1 MATQAS
7 RTDADVVVV
16 GAGFAGLAAALALHD
31 AGVSVVVLEARD
43 RVGGRVWSVELE
55 NGAIAELGGEWIM
68 PHDEVIR
75 ELSARLGLTLADAG
89 VDYLRREPRGEGAVS
104 LRELDA
110 FLEAADAYLANLGM
124 PAPSIGE
131 ALDAVPGDDRAR
143 AVARARL
150 QGTFATDLSRVT
162 WRAGWHAG
170 RLAAE
175 PAVYQRV
182 VSGNQAIARS
192 AADLLPDVRLGSSV
206 SAVAQRAG
214 SVRVMGRERVRAS
227 AAIVAVPAPISGRID
242 FDPPVTPEQLAAVRE
257 LPMGVA
263 SKLAA
268 PLEGDPE
275 LLAVQCADAS
285 FWFWV
290 GKGDEGRPRPAV
302 TSFAGS
308 EQVQE
313 LLETATEDPGGWVR
327 RIAALA
333 PELRLGAPAMMKV
346 WASDE
351 FALGA
356 YSAWDARSVG
366 RGDLFAR
373 MHGAVAFAGEHT
385 AGDHAGTMEG
395 ALRSGR
401 RAALE
406 VLEQLGRA

>member
-1 MATQAS
+1 M
-7 RTDADVVVV
+7 VV
-16 GAGFAGLAAALALHD
+16 GAGFAGLSAALALHD

-55 NGAIAELGGEWIM
+55 NGAVAELGGEWIM

-75 ELSARLGLTLADAG
+75 EISARLGLGLADAG

-104 LRELDA
+104 LGELDA
-110 FLEAADAYLANLGM
+110 FLEAADAYLASLDT
-124 PAPSIGE
+124 PVASLAE
-131 ALDAVPGDDRAR
+131 ALEAVPGDDRAR
-143 AVARARL
+143 GVARARL
-150 QGTFATDLSRVT
+150 QGTFAMDLSRVT

-175 PAVYQRV
+175 PAVYHRV
-182 VSGNQAIARS
+182 VSGNQAIARA
-192 AADLLPDVRLGSSV
+192 AADVLPDVRLGSTAW
-206 SAVAQRAG
+206 AVAQETG
-214 SVRVMGRERVRAS
+214 SVRVIGRERVRAS
-227 AAIVAVPAPISGRID
+227 AAVVAVPAPIAGGLD
-242 FDPPVTPEQLAAVRE
+242 FDPPLAPDQQAAVQE

-263 SKLAA
+263 SKLAL
-268 PLEGDPE
+268 PLEADPE

-290 GKGDEGRPRPAV
+290 GKGGRGEVRPVV

-308 EQVQE
+308 ERVQE
-313 LLETATEDPGGWVR
+313 SLGTASGDPGAWVR

-333 PELRLGAPAMMKV
+333 PELRLGAPATMKV

-351 FALGA
+351 LARGA
-356 YSAWDARSVG
+356 YSAWDARSVD

-401 RAALE
+401 RAAAD
-406 VLEQLGRA
+406 VLELLGRA

>member
-1 MATQAS
+1 
-7 RTDADVVVV
+7 
-16 GAGFAGLAAALALHD
+16 
-31 AGVSVVVLEARD
+31 
-43 RVGGRVWSVELE
+43 
-55 NGAIAELGGEWIM
+55 
-68 PHDEVIR
+68 
-75 ELSARLGLTLADAG
+75 
-89 VDYLRREPRGEGAVS
+89 
-104 LRELDA
+104 
-110 FLEAADAYLANLGM
+110 
-124 PAPSIGE
+124 
-131 ALDAVPGDDRAR
+131 
-143 AVARARL
+143 
-150 QGTFATDLSRVT
+150 
-162 WRAGWHAG
+162 AG

-175 PAVYQRV
+175 PAVYHRV
-182 VSGNQAIARS
+182 ASGNQTIARVG
-192 AADLLPDVRLGSSV
+192 ADLLPDVRLGSTV

-227 AAIVAVPAPISGRID
+227 AAVVAVPAPIAGRID
-242 FDPPVTPEQLAAVRE
+242 FDPPLAPDQLAAVRE

-263 SKLAA
+263 SKLAL

-285 FWFWV
+285 FWFWG
-290 GKGDEGRPRPAV
+290 GKGSEEGPRPVV

-308 EQVQE
+308 EQVQG
-313 LLETATEDPGGWVR
+313 LLETASGGPGGWVR
-327 RIAALA
+327 QIAALA
-333 PELRLGAPAMMKV
+333 PELRLGGPATMKV